1 MTKWKKMLKKSKI
14 AVFLAAALAASG
26 CSASVESLLSPPKLD
41 EEQSA
46 IYDALK
52 NSMGG
57 DIHLKYPKSGQ
68 YRSAFVVQNI
78 DDEETEEAIVF
89 YEASNVSDGGSSL
102 RLNFLDKEDGKW
114 VSVYDFAALGSEVER
129 VQFANLGNDETSIII
144 TYTIQNSSDNATS
157 VLKYENGVPT
167 EVYKSRHVYMSLI
180 DINDD
185 GAEEMFL
192 INSDRTSGNAAAY
205 LLGWA
210 DGQFST
216 LSSSS
221 LGGSFSSCKN
231 VLLGQCDEDGYRA
244 IFIDYALS
252 DGTFGT
258 HALVCYDRRIS
269 AVEELSGIITR
280 RTNTY
285 TPDVFTRDID
295 GDGII
300 EIPSTSVFAGY
311 ENLTR
316 PEQVNLTSWYCIE
329 AQGYKIRLDKLSY
342 ISTRG
347 DYALFI
353 PTRWEGRIT
362 ADVSISDGTVT
373 FYTYNSRLHIKGD
386 ELLSIRS
393 LPTGSDTPEDYT
405 LYASSETSG
414 YSFYIKNFKSNSFAL
429 TDAELSDCFRVIS

>member
-1 MTKWKKMLKKSKI
+1 MKKAKI
-14 AVFLAAALAASG
+14 AVFFAGLLIAGG
-26 CSASVESLLSPPKLD
+26 CSASVENLLSPPKLD

-102 RLNFLDKEDGKW
+102 RLNFLDKENGGW

-129 VQFANLGNDETSIII
+129 VQFADLGDGETSIII
-144 TYTIQNSSDNATS
+144 TYTIQNSSDSATS

-180 DINDD
+180 DMNDD

-192 INSDRTSGNAAAY
+192 INGDRTSGIAAAY
-205 LLGWA
+205 LLGWT
-210 DGQFST
+210 DEGFTT
-216 LSSSS
+216 LSSAS

-269 AVEELSGIITR
+269 AVEGLSDLIIR

-285 TPDVFTRDID
+285 TPDIFTQDID

-300 EIPSTSVFAGY
+300 EIPSTAVFPGY

-316 PEQVNLTSWYCIE
+316 PEQLSLTAWYRIE
-329 AQGYKIRLDKLSY
+329 AQGYNVRLDKLSY

-347 DYALFI
+347 DYVLFI
-353 PTRWEGRIT
+353 PTRWEGGIT
-362 ADVSISDGTVT
+362 ADVSISESTVT
-373 FYTYNSRLHIKGD
+373 FSRYNSRHHVKGS

-393 LPTGSDTPEDYT
+393 LPTGSDAPEGYT
-405 LYASSETSG
+405 FYAKSETSG
-414 YSFYIKNFKSNSFAL
+414 YSFYVKKTSDTFTL

>member
-1 MTKWKKMLKKSKI
+1 MKRRKKLKKIK
-14 AVFLAAALAASG
+14 AAAFFTALLVMGG
-26 CSASVESLLSPPKLD
+26 CSASVENLLSPPKLD

-52 NSMGG
+52 SSMGG

-102 RLNFLDKEDGKW
+102 RLNFLDKENGDW

-129 VQFANLGNDETSIII
+129 VQFANLGDGETSIII

-157 VLKYENGVPT
+157 VLKYENGAPT

-180 DINDD
+180 DMNDD

-192 INSDRTSGNAAAY
+192 INSDRTSGNAAAC
-205 LLGWA
+205 LLGWTEN
-210 DGQFST
+210 GFET
-216 LSSSS
+216 LSTTS

-258 HALVCYDRRIS
+258 HALVCFDRRIA
-269 AVEELSGIITR
+269 AVEGLSDLIIR

-285 TPDVFTRDID
+285 TPDIFTQDID

-300 EIPSTSVFAGY
+300 EIPSTAVFPGY

-316 PEQVNLTSWYCIE
+316 PEQLSLTAWYQIE
-329 AQGYKIRLDKLSY
+329 AKGYTVRQDKLSY

-362 ADVSISDGTVT
+362 ADVSISEATVT
-373 FYTYNSRLHIKGD
+373 FSSYNSRLHIKGT

-393 LPTGSDTPEDYT
+393 LPTGSVAPEGYT
-405 LYASSETSG
+405 FYAKSETSG
-414 YSFYIKNFKSNSFAL
+414 YSFYVKSSSDSFAL

>member
-1 MTKWKKMLKKSKI
+1 MLKKAKI
-14 AVFLAAALAASG
+14 AFFLASLLIAGG
-26 CSASVESLLSPPKLD
+26 CSASVENLLSPPKLD

-46 IYDALK
+46 IYNALK

-102 RLNFLDKEDGKW
+102 RLNFLDKENGDW

-129 VQFANLGNDETSIII
+129 VRFADLGDGETSIII
-144 TYTIQNSSDNATS
+144 TYTIQNSSDSATS
-157 VLKYENGVPT
+157 VLRYENGAPT
-167 EVYKSRHVYMSLI
+167 EVYKSRHVYMNLI

-185 GAEEMFL
+185 GADEMFL
-192 INSDRTSGNAAAY
+192 INSDKTSGIAAAY
-205 LLGWA
+205 LLGWT
-210 DGQFST
+210 DEGFSA
-216 LSSSS
+216 LSSAP
-221 LGGSFSSCKN
+221 LGGGFSSCRN
-231 VLLGQCDEDGYRA
+231 VLLGQCDDDGYRA
-244 IFIDYALS
+244 IFIDCALS

-258 HALVCYDRRIS
+258 HALVCFDRRIA
-269 AVEELSGIITR
+269 AVEGLSDFISR

-285 TPDVFTRDID
+285 TPDIVSQDID

-300 EIPSTSVFAGY
+300 EIPSTVVFPGY

-316 PEQVNLTSWYCIE
+316 PEQVNMTTWYQIE
-329 AQGYKIRLDKLSY
+329 AKGYQVRQDKLSY

-362 ADVSISDGTVT
+362 ADVSISESTVT
-373 FYTYNSRLHIKGD
+373 FSSYNSRFHVKGS

-393 LPTGSDTPEDYT
+393 LPTGSDTPEGYT
-405 LYASSETSG
+405 FYAKSETSG
-414 YSFYIKNFKSNSFAL
+414 YSFYVKKSSDSFAL

>member
-1 MTKWKKMLKKSKI
+1 MKKIRIFAL
-14 AVFLAAALAASG
+14 LAAILAAGS
-26 CSASVESLLSPPKLD
+26 CSASVENLLSPPRLD

-52 NSMGG
+52 SSMSG

-102 RLNFLDKEDGKW
+102 RLNFLDKENGEW

-129 VQFANLGNDETSIII
+129 VRFADLGNGKTSIII
-144 TYTIQNSSDNATS
+144 TYTIQNSSDSATS
-157 VLKYENGVPT
+157 VLHYENGIPT
-167 EVYKSRHVYMSLI
+167 EVYKGRHVYMNLI

-185 GAEEMFL
+185 GADEMFL
-192 INSDRTSGNAAAY
+192 INGEKTSGTAAAY
-205 LLGWA
+205 LLGWTDEGFA
-210 DGQFST
+210 T
-216 LSSSS
+216 LSSAA
-221 LGGSFSSCKN
+221 LGGGFSSCRN
-231 VLLGQCDEDGYRA
+231 VLLGQCDADGYRA
-244 IFIDYALS
+244 IFIDCSLS

-258 HALVCYDRRIS
+258 HALVCFDRRIA
-269 AVEELSGIITR
+269 AVEGLSELISR

-285 TPDVFTRDID
+285 TPDNFSQDID

-300 EIPSTSVFAGY
+300 EIPSTAVFPGY

-316 PEQVNLTSWYCIE
+316 PEQVNMTAWYQIE
-329 AQGYKIRLDKLSY
+329 AQGYKVRPDRLSY
-342 ISTRG
+342 VSIRG

-353 PTRWEGRIT
+353 PTRWEGRVT

-373 FYTYNSRLHIKGD
+373 FSSYNSRLHVKGS

-393 LPTGSDTPEDYT
+393 LPTGSDTPDGYT
-405 LYASSETSG
+405 LYGKSEASG
-414 YSFYIKNFKSNSFAL
+414 YSFFVRNSSDSFAL
-429 TDAELSDCFRVIS
+429 TDAELSDCLRIIT

>member
-1 MTKWKKMLKKSKI
+1 MKRRKKLKKAKI
-14 AVFLAAALAASG
+14 AVFLAALVIAGG
-26 CSASVESLLSPPKLD
+26 CSASVENLLSPPKLD
-41 EEQSA
+41 EDQSA

-68 YRSAFVVQNI
+68 YRSAFVVRDI

-129 VQFANLGNDETSIII
+129 VQFADLGDGETSIII
-144 TYTIQNSSDNATS
+144 TYTIQNSSDSATS
-157 VLKYENGVPT
+157 VMRYENGIPT

-205 LLGWA
+205 LLGWT
-210 DGQFST
+210 DEGFET
-216 LSSSS
+216 LSAAS

-231 VLLGQCDEDGYRA
+231 VLLGQCDEEGYRA

-258 HALVCYDRRIS
+258 HALVCYDRRIA
-269 AVEELSGIITR
+269 AVDGLSDRIVR
-280 RTNTY
+280 RTNSY
-285 TPDVFTRDID
+285 TPDIFTQDVD

-300 EIPSTSVFAGY
+300 EIPSTTVFPGY

-316 PEQVNLTSWYCIE
+316 PEQVNLTAWYRIE
-329 AQGYKIRLDKLSY
+329 AQGYQIKIDKLSY
-342 ISTRG
+342 VSTRG
-347 DYALFI
+347 DYVLFI

-362 ADVSISDGTVT
+362 ADVSISEATVT
-373 FYTYNSRLHIKGD
+373 FSTYNSRLRLKGA

-393 LPTGSDTPEDYT
+393 LPTGSDTPEGYT

-414 YSFYIKNFKSNSFAL
+414 YSFYVKISSDSFAL
-429 TDAELSDCFRVIS
+429 TDAEFADCFRVIS